1 MNYTKQD
8 LGPFKLHMIK
18 TDKFKTIA
26 VKVVFRRP
34 IEKDKITIRNILSD
48 LFMQST
54 KKYAT
59 KRDLTIKAQD
69 LYAAEVSTSNSRLGN
84 YITTTFHLN
93 SLNDK
98 YTEVGNFRSAVEFL
112 GEIIFN
118 PDVNDEK
125 FNKDKIDIVK
135 SNCRS
140 SLNSLK
146 EDSSNYSLIRMFE
159 EFDNEAPCSFRLAG
173 YLEDLDSINEKS
185 LYEYYQDMIN
195 HDLVDVF
202 VLGDFKEDEIVKIFR
217 EVFKLRTL
225 KKVRI
230 PYILEEKN
238 VKKKREFNEK
248 IDNSQSKLSI
258 ACRCNELSE
267 YERNYVLT
275 LYNVILGGGCDSKL
289 FKEVREEN
297 SLCYTVYSVPNKLDN
312 VLIIQAGIDKDNY
325 DKTVKLIE
333 KDMDDMCKGKFSDAD
348 ISIAREYY
356 LTALEEVLES
366 TDRIIDNYL
375 MMELIGT
382 DTIEKKREMISKVT
396 KEEIIKMAKKVK
408 LDTIFLLEGVK
419 DERD

>member
-1 MNYTKQD
+1 MNYVLKD
-8 LGPFKLHMIK
+8 LGSFKVHMIK
-18 TDKFKTIA
+18 TDKFKTLA

-34 IEKDKITIRNILSD
+34 IKKDQITIRNILSD

-54 KKYAT
+54 KKYAS
-59 KRDLTIKAQD
+59 KRELTIKAQD
-69 LYAAEVSTSNSRLGN
+69 LYATEISTSNNRLGN

-93 SLNDK
+93 CLMDK
-98 YTEVGNFRSAVEFL
+98 YTEEGNFKSAIEFL

-118 PDVNDEK
+118 PDVSNK
-125 FNKDKIDIVK
+125 GFNKEKIDVVK
-135 SNCRS
+135 ANCRS
-140 SLNSLK
+140 ALNSIK

-159 EFDNEAPCSFRLAG
+159 EFDSDAACSYRLVG
-173 YLEDLDSINEKS
+173 YLDDLDTINSKE
-185 LYEYYQDMIN
+185 LYEYYTSMIES
-195 HDLVDVF
+195 DLVDIF
-202 VLGDFKEDEIVKIFR
+202 VLGDFNEDEVVKIFR

-225 KKVRI
+225 KKDKG
-230 PYILEEKN
+230 PYILEEKP
-238 VKKKREFNEK
+238 VRRKREFNEK

-258 ACRCNELSE
+258 ACRCNEMSE

-297 SLCYTVYSVPNKLDN
+297 SLCYTIYSVPNKLDN
-312 VLIIQAGIDKDNY
+312 VLIIQAGIDKGNY

-333 KDMDDMCKGKFSDAD
+333 KNMDDIRKGKFTDSD

-375 MMELIGT
+375 MKELIGT
-382 DTIEKKREMISKVT
+382 DTIEMKRVMIDKVT
-396 KEEIIKMAKKVK
+396 KDEIIKVAKKIK
-408 LDTIFLLEGVK
+408 LDTVFLLEGTK

>member
-8 LGPFKLHMIK
+8 LGSFKLHMIK

-98 YTEVGNFRSAVEFL
+98 YTEEGNFRSAVEFL

-333 KDMDDMCKGKFSDAD
+333 NDMDDMCKGKFSDAD

>member
-1 MNYTKQD
+1 MNYVVND
-8 LGPFKLHMIK
+8 LGSFKVHMIE
-18 TDKFKTIA
+18 TDKFKTLA

-34 IEKDKITIRNILSD
+34 IEKSQITIRNVLCD

-69 LYAAEVSTSNSRLGN
+69 LYAAEISTSNNRLGN

-93 SLNDK
+93 CLNDK
-98 YTEVGNFRSAVEFL
+98 YTEEGNFKQAVEFL
-112 GEIIFN
+112 SEIIFN
-118 PDVNDEK
+118 PDVNRRR
-125 FNKDKIDIVK
+125 FNKEKIDIVK
-135 SNCRS
+135 TNCRS
-140 SLNSLK
+140 ALNSLK
-146 EDSSNYSLIRMFE
+146 EDSANYSLIRMFE
-159 EFDNEAPCSFRLAG
+159 EFDSEAACSYRLAG
-173 YLEDLDSINEKS
+173 YLEDLDKIDEKT
-185 LYEYYQDMIN
+185 LYEYYESMIE

-202 VLGDFKEDEIVKIFR
+202 ILGEFNEDEVTKIFR
-217 EVFKLRTL
+217 DAFKLRTL
-225 KKVRI
+225 KKVRV
-230 PYILEEKN
+230 PYILEEKP

-258 ACRCNELSE
+258 ACRCNEMSE

-325 DKTVKLIE
+325 EKTVKLIE
-333 KDMDDMCKGKFSDAD
+333 KNMEDMRKGKFSEAD

-375 MMELIGT
+375 MKELIDT
-382 DTIEKKREMISKVT
+382 DTIEMKRVMINKVE
-396 KEEIIKMAKKVK
+396 KDEIVKVAKKIK
-408 LDTIFLLEGVK
+408 LDTVFLLEGVK